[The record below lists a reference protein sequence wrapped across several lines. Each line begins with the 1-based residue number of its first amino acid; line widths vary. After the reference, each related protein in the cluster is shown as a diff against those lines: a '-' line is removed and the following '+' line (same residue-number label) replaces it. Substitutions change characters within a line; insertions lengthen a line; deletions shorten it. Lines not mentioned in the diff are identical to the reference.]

1 MPFVRYVGGPKDGER
16 IWIAEGAEP
25 PPGDQ
30 VRDNTLANYHYILV
44 KNGEGEWEYA
54 LRSVVQ
60 GS

>member
-16 IWIAEGAEP
+16 VWIEEGAAPAPAE
-25 PPGDQ
+25 Q
-30 VRDNTLANYHYILV
+30 VRDEKLVNYHYILIR
-44 KNGEGEWEYA
+44 NGEDEWQYS

>member
-16 IWIAEGAEP
+16 IWVEEGEPIAP
-25 PPGDQ
+25 VDQ
-30 VRDNTLANYHYILV
+30 VRDGDSVHYHYVLV
-44 KNGEGEWEYA
+44 RNGDDGWQYS

>member
-16 IWIAEGAEP
+16 IWIEEGAEP
-25 PPGDQ
+25 PPGEQ
-30 VRDNTLANYHYILV
+30 VRDDELVKYHYILV
-44 KNGEGEWEYA
+44 RSEGDWQYS